1 MKKLI
6 SSLLVVILLVTS
18 LLVLTGCGN
27 NTDNGETKI
36 DKAVQKYYDNAETGE
51 LNDKWNGLKLKFA
64 YPKDKGYEIEYS
76 TKKVEYQKATLKS
89 KDLNAKITI
98 SFVKVASNEI
108 EKRKEGYDKKPDEYS
123 DTQDIEFAG
132 LKGITTNYKH
142 WSGEQKFVFFMLS
155 EIPNDEN
162 GGWYGLNIMIEKL
175 STSSSAAEFDAIAYY
190 SEEEFQNLLNSL
202 IFTKLD
208 PIEVGGVLGQDR
220 YLIVKEL
227 EAPSDDYTVSQYPD
241 TNGVMSAFLLKD
253 GKYNGSGAYF
263 RVYSASNIDK
273 EKFGTLDKVLEYYQG
288 STWNYT
294 YTDDTLAGQ
303 AVKIEHNP
311 KATSTSDKYSIWES
325 GYFEKDGE
333 VFNFLYYRYTDV
345 PEEIGTKLI
354 TEVLNG
360 ISFCNEE

>member
-1 MKKLI
+1 
-6 SSLLVVILLVTS
+6 
-18 LLVLTGCGN
+18 
-27 NTDNGETKI
+27 
-36 DKAVQKYYDNAETGE
+36 
-51 LNDKWNGLKLKFA
+51 
-64 YPKDKGYEIEYS
+64 
-76 TKKVEYQKATLKS
+76 
-89 KDLNAKITI
+89 
-98 SFVKVASNEI
+98 
-108 EKRKEGYDKKPDEYS
+108 
-123 DTQDIEFAG
+123 
-132 LKGITTNYKH
+132 
-142 WSGEQKFVFFMLS
+142 
-155 EIPNDEN
+155 
-162 GGWYGLNIMIEKL
+162 
-175 STSSSAAEFDAIAYY
+175 
-190 SEEEFQNLLNSL
+190 
-202 IFTKLD
+202 
-208 PIEVGGVLGQDR
+208 
-220 YLIVKEL
+220 
-227 EAPSDDYTVSQYPD
+227 
-241 TNGVMSAFLLKD
+241 MSAFLLKD